1 MLEEMQVITDREER
15 LSAAV
20 GAEFPS
26 LFISFAHDGSPHLRA
41 SEWERPD
48 FDTWDFDV
56 RLDELAREPFTLR
69 VADDRVVPA
78 SAPAALAAS
87 RRPPQRRDGAA
98 PAGVDAGT
106 TFALQVL
113 NRCQRLIGR
122 RNRHSQTKLF
132 DRVLRRH
139 AGMHDTARP
148 LVRADYNHALD
159 VWQWA
164 LRLDGNA
171 SLELQLAAL
180 FHDVERLVSEADV
193 RVEHLADD
201 YQRFK
206 DAHAV
211 AGAAI
216 TGDALRECGAGE
228 RTCSRVA
235 ELIAA
240 HERPSATDAEVALL
254 NDADALSFFSLNS
267 SGYADYFG
275 PAQTAKKVAY
285 TLARMR
291 PAARARLAS
300 VRLRPD
306 VAALVR

>member
-1 MLEEMQVITDREER
+1 MLEEMQVIADRQES
-15 LSAAV
+15 LSFAV
-20 GAEFPS
+20 AAEFSS
-26 LFISFAHDGSPHLRA
+26 LFLPSAHAGSPHPRA
-41 SEWERPD
+41 WEWERPD

-56 RLDELAREPFTLR
+56 RLDELAREPFTLC
-69 VADDRVVPA
+69 VADDRGG
-78 SAPAALAAS
+78 SAA
-87 RRPPQRRDGAA
+87 
-98 PAGVDAGT
+98 
-106 TFALQVL
+106 FAIEVL

-122 RNRHSQTKLF
+122 RNRHSQTPLF

-148 LVRADYNHALD
+148 LVRADSHHALD

-180 FHDVERLVSEADV
+180 FHDVERLVSEADA

-216 TGDALRECGAGE
+216 TREALRDCGANE
-228 RTCSRVA
+228 RTCARVA

-240 HERPSATDAEVALL
+240 HERPAATDAEI
-254 NDADALSFFSLNS
+254 
-267 SGYADYFG
+267 G
-275 PAQTAKKVAY
+275 
-285 TLARMR
+285 
-291 PAARARLAS
+291 RASCRERGEIS
-300 VRLRPD
+300 V
-306 VAALVR
+306 V

>member
-1 MLEEMQVITDREER
+1 MLEEMQVITDRQER
-15 LSAAV
+15 LSSAV
-20 GAEFPS
+20 AAEFPS

-56 RLDELAREPFTLR
+56 RLDELAREPFTLC
-69 VADDRVVPA
+69 VADDRGG
-78 SAPAALAAS
+78 SAA
-87 RRPPQRRDGAA
+87 
-98 PAGVDAGT
+98 
-106 TFALQVL
+106 FAIEVL

-122 RNRHSQTKLF
+122 RNRHSQTPLF

-180 FHDVERLVSEADV
+180 FHDVERLVSEADA

-216 TGDALRECGAGE
+216 TREALRDCGANE
-228 RTCSRVA
+228 RTCARVA

-240 HERPSATDAEVALL
+240 HERPAATDAEVALL

-291 PAARARLAS
+291 PAARGRLAS